1 MSTEMQL
8 ATLAENAAQNAEKF
22 STFRG
27 LNLLHIRREVS
38 HLLGLIGRDGIFDQY
53 TVHDISHIDKMLNSL
68 TWIIPDKTK
77 EVMSP
82 ADWLMTVLSIYFH
95 DMGMLVTAH
104 EYDNRNLTD
113 FPRLRIKRSSVAP
126 RDWTTKKKFSNF
138 PADRAERFLLP
149 RVCTQQTRGASQAM
163 DNRES
168 A

>member
-1 MSTEMQL
+1 MSTETQL
-8 ATLAENAAQNAEKF
+8 ATFAENAAQKAEKF
-22 STFRG
+22 STFHG

-68 TWIIPDKTK
+68 MWIIPDKTK

-113 FPRLRIKRSSVAP
+113 FPRFKSETLFGGPSGLDYKEKVL
-126 RDWTTKKKFSNF
+126 KL
-138 PADRAERFLLP
+138 PADRG
-149 RVCTQQTRGASQAM
+149 V
-163 DNRES
+163 
-168 A
+168 